1 MPVEKSE
8 ERDEFHVLTDSG
20 TYTEHHYTN
29 EKELEQL
36 VVAHAEEV
44 FGKNTLYVDVK
55 QKIAS
60 KFQARITDGL
70 LLDFRKKP
78 IPHLWVV
85 EYELGS
91 HDLEKHVIPQLRGF
105 VKAFDNEETIT
116 ALRNAIYQ
124 EISRNEKKLRKFKEL
139 AQEREEV
146 YLTVDK
152 ALQGDAT
159 ILLVYDRLPWNIEER
174 FDESDFTYD
183 TYFMV
188 FRTFEREGK
197 LVHLVN
203 PLHSFEESARTVEL
217 DVDSSTSIDVGG
229 SVEEKMDYI
238 RDSAVKELCK
248 KCLAEFSTAD
258 ILPRYGHWVV
268 VKRNSR
274 EFLWI
279 GFRQWFF
286 AIEYLQRNGRW
297 SRRTRIYDQ
306 DDWEK
311 ARGDFWTP

>member
-1 MPVEKSE
+1 
-8 ERDEFHVLTDSG
+8 
-20 TYTEHHYTN
+20 
-29 EKELEQL
+29 
-36 VVAHAEEV
+36 
-44 FGKNTLYVDVK
+44 
-55 QKIAS
+55 
-60 KFQARITDGL
+60 L

-78 IPHLWVV
+78 VPHLWVV

-124 EISRNEKKLRKFKEL
+124 EISRNEDKLRKFKEL
-139 AQEREEV
+139 AQEKEEV

-152 ALQGDAT
+152 ALQRDAT

-188 FRTFEREGK
+188 FRTFGREGK

-203 PLHSFEESARTVEL
+203 PLHSFEETARTVRS
-217 DVDSSTSIDVGG
+217 DVDSSTSVDVGA

-238 RDSAVKELCK
+238 RDGTVKELCK
-248 KCLAEFSTAD
+248 KCLNEFPTAE

-268 VKRNSR
+268 LRQNGT
-274 EFLWI
+274 EFLWM
-279 GFRQWFF
+279 GFRQSFF
-286 AIEYLQRNGRW
+286 AIEYLQRNGNW
-297 SRRTRIYDQ
+297 SRRVRIYNQ
-306 DDWEK
+306 NDWDK
-311 ARGDFWTP
+311 SRGDIWMA